1 MEQVLFD
8 ILIKDT
14 KLSGTECTLK
24 KFADDTTLSDAVET
38 FEKGAFENPMSF
50 DKAKCKALHVG

>member
-1 MEQVLFD
+1 MLFD

-38 FEKGAFENPMSF
+38 FEKGAFENLMSF